1 MSFKEYL
8 RLISLGA
15 AAVGSVYKGVKSIAE
30 DFTSEDVAKGLAIAG
45 AGLVIVGGI
54 AVCLLATDESG
65 TTKNFINIDPSDFGG
80 SDLIGTAID
89 SIGSGVEMFSAAN
102 SNDFGT
108 YNGNNVETFKAEH
121 CTDF

>member
-1 MSFKEYL
+1 MNFKEYL

-54 AVCLLATDESG
+54 TVCLFAADESG
-65 TTKNFINIDPSDFGG
+65 ATKNFISIDPSDFGG
-80 SDLIGTAID
+80 GDFIGSAID

-102 SNDFGT
+102 TNDFGT
-108 YNGNNVETFKAEH
+108 YDDSNTETFKAEH